1 MFLPIE
7 MGDGIC
13 THQIFESFKIQ
24 IFESF
29 GISIKLKYNHLSIL
43 RGDYWKF
50 DRNTIW
56 DRIVFKRLHA
66 LLGGEVLHIVTGSAP
81 IDPKVLNFFRCA
93 FGCHVS
99 FCSKLRTSYSS
110 PAIS

>member
-1 MFLPIE
+1 MADEIGIHQNFEFL
-7 MGDGIC
+7 
-13 THQIFESFKIQ
+13 KIQ
-24 IFESF
+24 IF
-29 GISIKLKYNHLSIL
+29 GIIVKLKYNNLSIF
-43 RGDYWKF
+43 RGNYWKF

-56 DRIVFKRLHA
+56 DKIVFKRLHS

-99 FCSKLRTSYSS
+99 FCAKL
-110 PAIS
+110 